1 MTDQINTPNKIV
13 DLMKQKYG
21 LTHISK
27 TITVTSNDTLYTLY
41 RKTARYLYK
50 NGVEN
55 GDYTDKDEVLALS
68 HKLDIKKNEIKKVDS
83 SKLAPEEKIEFEK
96 KFKFKNTQKDKWED
110 HIYQYQKDG
119 EKTFIFIKPNGSIPS
134 TYYGQR
140 RYWTDTNETIKQRA
154 SLNTYYNG
162 LPDTDTTPWITRA
175 NNRNEKV
182 YFTAYSRDLLI
193 GYDKLNIDLKRNFK
207 EKSLE
212 PLNELIDNLTD
223 PKNSGSSNEYLF
235 SPDAY
240 YEIFAKQAHMPTYEE
255 WKNAPEESLLK
266 IRINKEDTEKNQK
279 PKSAIE
285 KELSEYLI
293 NKDQIIPKTTVSNV
307 LSKNQTLNF
316 VNRYLKDTYN
326 LTLQQQYDAEQA
338 RSSHATFFQTK
349 KNIDKT
355 TQTEMERL
363 TNDLSKHFKKVEID
377 NDVDLEELK
386 KFIPEL
392 KQTVSALPHAKN
404 GIKPILRFRKL
415 KNHRALGMFTP
426 INNTL
431 AVDFRYDKKTKETGL
446 QSFVHEYGHF
456 LDYNYNGRSNLPL
469 SINKNF
475 SDSLQSI
482 QAEIGNSST
491 ALTPKESTYL
501 KTPSEVFARA
511 FETYASN
518 LGLNNS
524 VIKDKEIYNSKIDIK
539 YSTFTPD
546 IKKKISSYFDKQFPT
561 IKQKIRQ
568 LSQENE
574 KVVENEKPKIYRYYS
589 LFRPINPGT
598 YPMKNFKPLKVENFD
613 ERKDVGGNVKAWGYV
628 EYLNK
633 LSLEEQQNYDLINE
647 TPIKVAQAIQ
657 ELNQKKRL
665 NLTDVSVNSSNPSQV
680 EYTVWGNAESANKH
694 KGLFATLNINTKEID
709 DTNESS
715 IIKNT
720 QKTLLSQQNAL
731 SKSKFYDSKFI
742 VAIKSNINKL
752 QNIPDQQSRTQKEKG
767 LSKAEM
773 HRQAFL
779 ISRGRMQPTQDS
791 KTMEL
796 SQKFKEKWATRRG
809 EINKKQLARKHAMQS
824 RNLER

>member
-1 MTDQINTPNKIV
+1 MTEQINTPNKIV

-27 TITVTSNDTLYTLY
+27 TITVTPNDTLYTLY

-68 HKLDIKKNEIKKVDS
+68 HKLDIEESEIKKVDS
-83 SKLAPEEKIEFEK
+83 SKLAPAEKDEFEK

-119 EKTFIFIKPNGSIPS
+119 EKTFIFIKPNGSVPS

-212 PLNELIDNLTD
+212 PLNELIDNLTN
-223 PKNSGSSNEYLF
+223 PRNSGNSNNYLF

-240 YEIFAKQAHMPTYEE
+240 YEIFAKQAHTPTYKE
-255 WKNAPEESLLK
+255 WEKAPEESALK
-266 IRINKEDTEKNQK
+266 INICKEDREKNLK
-279 PKSAIE
+279 PKSTIE
-285 KELSEYLI
+285 KELSKYLI
-293 NKDQIIPKTTVSNV
+293 KDDNMFYKTTVSDN
-307 LSKNQTLNF
+307 LFKNRTLNF

-326 LTLQQQYDAEQA
+326 LTLQQQYDTEQA

-355 TQTEMERL
+355 TQTEMEYL

-392 KQTVSALPHAKN
+392 KQTVSALPHAKS

-491 ALTPKESTYL
+491 ALTPKESAYL

-511 FETYASN
+511 FETYAST
-518 LGLNNS
+518 LGVNNS
-524 VIKDKEIYNSKIDIK
+524 VIKDKDIYNSKIDIK

-546 IKKKISSYFDKQFPT
+546 IKKMVFSYFDKQFPNM
-561 IKQKIRQ
+561 KQQIQQ
-568 LSQENE
+568 LKQE
-574 KVVENEKPKIYRYYS
+574 
-589 LFRPINPGT
+589 
-598 YPMKNFKPLKVENFD
+598 
-613 ERKDVGGNVKAWGYV
+613 
-628 EYLNK
+628 
-633 LSLEEQQNYDLINE
+633 
-647 TPIKVAQAIQ
+647 
-657 ELNQKKRL
+657 
-665 NLTDVSVNSSNPSQV
+665 
-680 EYTVWGNAESANKH
+680 
-694 KGLFATLNINTKEID
+694 
-709 DTNESS
+709 
-715 IIKNT
+715 
-720 QKTLLSQQNAL
+720 
-731 SKSKFYDSKFI
+731 KS
-742 VAIKSNINKL
+742 
-752 QNIPDQQSRTQKEKG
+752 

-779 ISRGRMQPTQDS
+779 ISRGRMKPTQDA

-796 SQKFKEKWATRRG
+796 SQKFEEKWATRRG
-809 EINKKQLARKHAMQS
+809 EINKKQLAREHAMQS

>member
-1 MTDQINTPNKIV
+1 
-13 DLMKQKYG
+13 MKQKYG

-27 TITVTSNDTLYTLY
+27 TITVTPNDTLYTLY

-68 HKLDIKKNEIKKVDS
+68 HKLDIKENEIKKVDS
-83 SKLAPEEKIEFEK
+83 FKLAPEEKIEFEK
-96 KFKFKNTQKDKWED
+96 KFKFKNTQKNKWED

-154 SLNTYYNG
+154 SLNTYYNS
-162 LPDTDTTPWITRA
+162 LPDTGITPWITRA
-175 NNRNEKV
+175 NNRNDKV

-207 EKSLE
+207 EKSLD
-212 PLNELIDNLTD
+212 PLNKLIDNLTD
-223 PKNSGSSNEYLF
+223 PKNSGNSNEYLF

-240 YEIFAKQAHMPTYEE
+240 YEIFAKQAHTPTYEE
-255 WKNAPEESLLK
+255 WQNAPEESLLK
-266 IRINKEDTEKNQK
+266 IRINKEDSEKTPK
-279 PKSAIE
+279 PKSIIE

-293 NKDQIIPKTTVSNV
+293 NKDQILPKTTVSNV
-307 LSKNQTLNF
+307 LSENRTLNF

-355 TQTEMERL
+355 TQKEMERL

-392 KQTVSALPHAKN
+392 KQTVSALPHTKN

-431 AVDFRYDKKTKETGL
+431 AIDFRYDKKTKETGL

-456 LDYNYNGRSNLPL
+456 LDYNYNSRSNLPL

-475 SDSLQSI
+475 SDSLQST
-482 QAEIGNSST
+482 QAEIDNSST
-491 ALTPKESTYL
+491 LLTSKERAYL

-511 FETYASN
+511 FETYAST
-518 LGLNNS
+518 LGVNNS
-524 VIKDKEIYNSKIDIK
+524 VIKDKDVYNSKIDIK

-546 IKKKISSYFDKQFPT
+546 IKKKVFSYFDKQFPNM
-561 IKQKIRQ
+561 KQQIQQ
-568 LSQENE
+568 LKQ
-574 KVVENEKPKIYRYYS
+574 
-589 LFRPINPGT
+589 
-598 YPMKNFKPLKVENFD
+598 
-613 ERKDVGGNVKAWGYV
+613 
-628 EYLNK
+628 
-633 LSLEEQQNYDLINE
+633 
-647 TPIKVAQAIQ
+647 
-657 ELNQKKRL
+657 
-665 NLTDVSVNSSNPSQV
+665 
-680 EYTVWGNAESANKH
+680 
-694 KGLFATLNINTKEID
+694 
-709 DTNESS
+709 
-715 IIKNT
+715 
-720 QKTLLSQQNAL
+720 
-731 SKSKFYDSKFI
+731 
-742 VAIKSNINKL
+742 
-752 QNIPDQQSRTQKEKG
+752 EKG

-796 SQKFKEKWATRRG
+796 SQKFKEKWATRCG
-809 EINKKQLARKHAMQS
+809 EINKKQLAREHAMQT

>member
-1 MTDQINTPNKIV
+1 MTNQINTQNKIV

-27 TITVTSNDTLYTLY
+27 TITVTPNDTLYTLY

-55 GDYTDKDEVLALS
+55 GDYTDQDEVLALS
-68 HKLDIKKNEIKKVDS
+68 HKLDIKENEIKKVDS

-96 KFKFKNTQKDKWED
+96 KFKFKNTQKDKWKE

-119 EKTFIFIKPNGSIPS
+119 EKTFIFIKPNGSISS

-175 NNRNEKV
+175 NKRNEKV

-193 GYDKLNIDLKRNFK
+193 GYDKLNTDLKRNFK

-212 PLNELIDNLTD
+212 PLNKLIERLTD

-255 WKNAPEESLLK
+255 WQNAPEESLLK
-266 IRINKEDTEKNQK
+266 IRINKEDTEKTQK

-307 LSKNQTLNF
+307 LSENRTLNF

-355 TQTEMERL
+355 TQIEMEYL

-392 KQTVSALPHAKN
+392 KQTVSALPHAKS

-491 ALTPKESTYL
+491 ALTPKESAYL

-546 IKKKISSYFDKQFPT
+546 IKKKVSSYFDKQFPT
-561 IKQKIRQ
+561 MKQQIQQ
-568 LSQENE
+568 LKQ
-574 KVVENEKPKIYRYYS
+574 
-589 LFRPINPGT
+589 
-598 YPMKNFKPLKVENFD
+598 
-613 ERKDVGGNVKAWGYV
+613 
-628 EYLNK
+628 
-633 LSLEEQQNYDLINE
+633 
-647 TPIKVAQAIQ
+647 
-657 ELNQKKRL
+657 
-665 NLTDVSVNSSNPSQV
+665 
-680 EYTVWGNAESANKH
+680 
-694 KGLFATLNINTKEID
+694 
-709 DTNESS
+709 
-715 IIKNT
+715 
-720 QKTLLSQQNAL
+720 
-731 SKSKFYDSKFI
+731 
-742 VAIKSNINKL
+742 
-752 QNIPDQQSRTQKEKG
+752 EKG

-791 KTMEL
+791 KMMEL

-809 EINKKQLARKHAMQS
+809 EINKKQLAREHAMHTQ
-824 RNLER
+824 NLER

>member
-68 HKLDIKKNEIKKVDS
+68 HKLDIKENEIKKVDS

-255 WKNAPEESLLK
+255 WQNTPEESLLK

-285 KELSEYLI
+285 KELS
-293 NKDQIIPKTTVSNV
+293 
-307 LSKNQTLNF
+307 
-316 VNRYLKDTYN
+316 
-326 LTLQQQYDAEQA
+326 
-338 RSSHATFFQTK
+338 
-349 KNIDKT
+349 
-355 TQTEMERL
+355 
-363 TNDLSKHFKKVEID
+363 
-377 NDVDLEELK
+377 
-386 KFIPEL
+386 
-392 KQTVSALPHAKN
+392 
-404 GIKPILRFRKL
+404 
-415 KNHRALGMFTP
+415 
-426 INNTL
+426 
-431 AVDFRYDKKTKETGL
+431 
-446 QSFVHEYGHF
+446 
-456 LDYNYNGRSNLPL
+456 
-469 SINKNF
+469 
-475 SDSLQSI
+475 
-482 QAEIGNSST
+482 
-491 ALTPKESTYL
+491 
-501 KTPSEVFARA
+501 
-511 FETYASN
+511 
-518 LGLNNS
+518 
-524 VIKDKEIYNSKIDIK
+524 
-539 YSTFTPD
+539 
-546 IKKKISSYFDKQFPT
+546 
-561 IKQKIRQ
+561 
-568 LSQENE
+568 
-574 KVVENEKPKIYRYYS
+574 
-589 LFRPINPGT
+589 
-598 YPMKNFKPLKVENFD
+598 
-613 ERKDVGGNVKAWGYV
+613 
-628 EYLNK
+628 
-633 LSLEEQQNYDLINE
+633 
-647 TPIKVAQAIQ
+647 
-657 ELNQKKRL
+657 
-665 NLTDVSVNSSNPSQV
+665 
-680 EYTVWGNAESANKH
+680 
-694 KGLFATLNINTKEID
+694 
-709 DTNESS
+709 
-715 IIKNT
+715 
-720 QKTLLSQQNAL
+720 
-731 SKSKFYDSKFI
+731 
-742 VAIKSNINKL
+742 
-752 QNIPDQQSRTQKEKG
+752 
-767 LSKAEM
+767 
-773 HRQAFL
+773 
-779 ISRGRMQPTQDS
+779 
-791 KTMEL
+791 
-796 SQKFKEKWATRRG
+796 
-809 EINKKQLARKHAMQS
+809 
-824 RNLER
+824 